1 MDCHAAKFNCL
12 ARNDKHIVKSPKF
25 LGVNSAL
32 FDKKDE
38 LKR

>member
-1 MDCHAAKFNCL
+1 MDCFYAQAEFRLNF
-12 ARNDKHIVKSPKF
+12 KF
-25 LGVNSAL
+25 LALNSAL